1 MNKADL
7 RHLHILSVKTR
18 NLGEKEN
25 ETATAETLII
35 EYTT

>member
-1 MNKADL
+1 MEKYMVL
-7 RHLHILSVKTR
+7 CVYFKCKKTR